1 MNQAPKI
8 LLVGCGNM
16 GQALLKGWLKQ
27 GWSRS
32 DIQVVEPNKD
42 AQSAIESLGVEVSG
56 ARVGGTHA
64 EVVVLAVKPQQLKV
78 VLSDCL
84 DLIENGH
91 VFLSIAA
98 GRPIAF
104 YEAILGSQVS
114 IVRGMPNM
122 PAAIGQGMTALV
134 GNSMVDHRQHEA
146 CEAVMAAIGRVAWL
160 EDESLMNAVTGV
172 SGSGPAYVFLLIES
186 LIESGIDMGLSR
198 ELATELAL
206 TTVAGASALANS
218 SGVDAEELRRQVT
231 SPGGTTEAAL
241 AVLTDNNAF
250 LKLMKEAVRAA
261 TERGQDL
268 A

>member
-1 MNQAPKI
+1 MNKPPKI

-16 GQALLKGWLKQ
+16 GQALLKGWLEQ

-32 DIQVVEPNKD
+32 DIQVVEPDKD
-42 AQSAIESLGVEVSG
+42 AQSTIESLGVEVGG
-56 ARVGGTHA
+56 ARVANTHA
-64 EVVVLAVKPQQLKV
+64 EVVVLAVKPQQLKI
-78 VLSDCL
+78 VLPDYL
-84 DLIENGH
+84 DFTEKGH

-104 YEAILGSQVS
+104 YESILGSQIS

-122 PAAIGQGMTALV
+122 SASIGQSMTVLV

-146 CEAVMAAIGRVAWL
+146 CEAVMAAVGRVAWL
-160 EDESLMNAVTGV
+160 EDESLMNTVTAI

-186 LIESGIDMGLSR
+186 LAAAGIDMGLSR
-198 ELATELAL
+198 ELAAELAL
-206 TTVAGASALANS
+206 ATVAGASVLAINS
-218 SGVDAEELRRQVT
+218 EVDPAELRRQVT

-241 AVLTDNNAF
+241 AVLMDNNA
-250 LKLMKEAVRAA
+250 LLELMKEAVHAA